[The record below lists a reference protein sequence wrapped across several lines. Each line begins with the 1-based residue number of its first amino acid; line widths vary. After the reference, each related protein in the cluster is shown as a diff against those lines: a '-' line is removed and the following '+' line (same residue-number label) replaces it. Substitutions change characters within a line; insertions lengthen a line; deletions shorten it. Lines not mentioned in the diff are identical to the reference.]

1 MSSIRDVARLA
12 GVSPAT
18 VSRVINGTANVSPE
32 RRDQVLRAISQTGFV
47 PNEVARS
54 LFKKSSKSIGLIIPN
69 IRNPFFTQLAQVVD
83 AVARQYGH
91 HFLLCNVG
99 TDLDEERTA
108 LQMLAALNTDGVVIA
123 SSNEEIEADLSRYK
137 MPIVVIDALFETPDV
152 NAYIYCDFYRGG
164 QLAAQHLTECGCR
177 SIVCIRGPQNLYSAR
192 ARYQGYRDFCRAH
205 GIQERVADCE
215 YDFYSGLEAAERLLD
230 RYPNTDGI
238 IACNDLV
245 AISIYKI
252 LHKRRISVP
261 KQIQLIGFDDIALAS
276 VVSPELTTIHQPI
289 REMGIQ
295 ATKLILEPPIP
306 PKSGQQHILPV
317 SLVPRETTCWKKDA

>member
-1 MSSIRDVARLA
+1 MPSIRDVALLA

-32 RRDQVLRAISQTGFV
+32 KREQVMRAIQKIGFV

-54 LFKKSSKSIGLIIPN
+54 LFKKSSRAIGLVIPN
-69 IRNPFFTQLAQVVD
+69 IQNPFFTQLANVVSE
-83 AVARQYGH
+83 VAKEHNHYL
-91 HFLLCNVG
+91 FLHCVG
-99 TDLDEERTA
+99 TNVEEERSA
-108 LQMLAALNTDGVVIA
+108 LQMLAALNTDGAIIA
-123 SSNEEIEADLSRYK
+123 SSNEGIQPDLYQYNR
-137 MPIVVIDALFETPDV
+137 PVVVMDALFESTEV
-152 NAYIYCDFYRGG
+152 NAYIYSNFYQGG
-164 QLAAQHLTECGCR
+164 QLAVQHLTDCGCR

-205 GIQERVADCE
+205 GIQERVVDCE